1 MTKNA
6 FPSTASNDEAVLSFL
21 RERGILADES
31 ITPQQVE
38 EKKRKEAYHNTL
50 LLLSNYRNILWQT
63 DSELETIAAELNL
76 PLQKLDA
83 VLSRIDAEIGMENRR
98 LELRLERLAKTRQL
112 LDRINDALTS
122 LKRKPDNGPLL
133 YELIYLTYIG
143 EEKLDT
149 IKLESEVQTDL
160 TATVRYLQ
168 RRDRFRQVERT
179 SLLAP
184 ICLSK
189 QSNSQINNY
198 SEIRKKTNYE
208 KSMGEQLQKN
218 ALNKLTILPSAFF
231 IKSLFNKAG

>member
-63 DSELETIAAELNL
+63 DSELDTIAAELNL
-76 PLQKLDA
+76 TLQKLDA

-112 LDRINDALTS
+112 LDRINDALTT
-122 LKRKPDNGPLL
+122 LKYKPDNGPLL
-133 YELIYLTYIG
+133 YDLIYLTYIS
-143 EEKLDT
+143 EEKLH
-149 IKLESEVQTDL
+149 QTDVL
-160 TATVRYLQ
+160 YRLNIS
-168 RRDRFRQVERT
+168 RRHYYRLKEQAINII
-179 SLLAP
+179 SLRLWSVP
-184 ICLSK
+184 STNIDLWLDLVSMLSGK
-189 QSNSQINNY
+189 AKPNS
-198 SEIRKKTNYE
+198 K
-208 KSMGEQLQKN
+208 
-218 ALNKLTILPSAFF
+218 
-231 IKSLFNKAG
+231 

>member
-143 EEKLDT
+143 EEKLVLNDILYRLNISRRHYYRLKEQAINIISLRLWSSPT
-149 IKLESEVQTDL
+149 SDLDLWLELV
-160 TATVRYLQ
+160 AM
-168 RRDRFRQVERT
+168 
-179 SLLAP
+179 
-184 ICLSK
+184 LSGGDK
-189 QSNSQINNY
+189 
-198 SEIRKKTNYE
+198 
-208 KSMGEQLQKN
+208 
-218 ALNKLTILPSAFF
+218 
-231 IKSLFNKAG
+231 

>member
-6 FPSTASNDEAVLSFL
+6 FSSTASNDEAVLSFL

-63 DSELETIAAELNL
+63 DSELDTIAAELNL

-112 LDRINDALTS
+112 LDRINDALTT
-122 LKRKPDNGPLL
+122 LKYKPDNGPLL
-133 YELIYLTYIG
+133 YDLIFLTYIS
-143 EEKLDT
+143 EEKLH
-149 IKLESEVQTDL
+149 QTDVL
-160 TATVRYLQ
+160 YRLNIS
-168 RRDRFRQVERT
+168 RRHYYRLKEQAINII
-179 SLLAP
+179 SLRLWSVP
-184 ICLSK
+184 STNIDLWLDLVSMLSGK
-189 QSNSQINNY
+189 AKPNS
-198 SEIRKKTNYE
+198 K
-208 KSMGEQLQKN
+208 
-218 ALNKLTILPSAFF
+218 
-231 IKSLFNKAG
+231 

>member
-1 MTKNA
+1 MTENT
-6 FPSTASNDEAVLSFL
+6 FPTAASNDEAVLSFL

-63 DSELETIAAELNL
+63 DNELDTIAAELNL

-143 EEKLDT
+143 EEKLILNDILFRLNISRRHYYRLKEQAVNAISLRLWSAPT
-149 IKLESEVQTDL
+149 TDL
-160 TATVRYLQ
+160 EIWLGLVSMLT
-168 RRDRFRQVERT
+168 DR
-179 SLLAP
+179 
-184 ICLSK
+184 K
-189 QSNSQINNY
+189 
-198 SEIRKKTNYE
+198 
-208 KSMGEQLQKN
+208 
-218 ALNKLTILPSAFF
+218 
-231 IKSLFNKAG
+231 

>member
-6 FPSTASNDEAVLSFL
+6 FSSTASNDEAVLSFL

-98 LELRLERLAKTRQL
+98 LELRLERLAKTRQF
-112 LDRINDALTS
+112 LDRVNDALTS

-143 EEKLDT
+143 EEKLILNDILFRLNISRRHYYRLKEQAVSAISLRLWSAPT
-149 IKLESEVQTDL
+149 TDL
-160 TATVRYLQ
+160 EIWLGLVSMLT
-168 RRDRFRQVERT
+168 DR
-179 SLLAP
+179 
-184 ICLSK
+184 K
-189 QSNSQINNY
+189 
-198 SEIRKKTNYE
+198 
-208 KSMGEQLQKN
+208 
-218 ALNKLTILPSAFF
+218 
-231 IKSLFNKAG
+231 

>member
-63 DSELETIAAELNL
+63 DSELDTIAAELNL

-83 VLSRIDAEIGMENRR
+83 VLSRIDAEIGIENRR

-112 LDRINDALTS
+112 LDRINDALTT
-122 LKRKPDNGPLL
+122 LKYKPDNGPLL
-133 YELIYLTYIG
+133 YDLIYLTYIS
-143 EEKLDT
+143 EEKLH
-149 IKLESEVQTDL
+149 QTDVL
-160 TATVRYLQ
+160 YRLNIS
-168 RRDRFRQVERT
+168 RRHYYRLKEQAINII
-179 SLLAP
+179 SLRLWSVP
-184 ICLSK
+184 SKNIDLWLDLVSMLSGK
-189 QSNSQINNY
+189 A
-198 SEIRKKTNYE
+198 K
-208 KSMGEQLQKN
+208 
-218 ALNKLTILPSAFF
+218 PSG
-231 IKSLFNKAG
+231 S

>member
-31 ITPQQVE
+31 ITPQQIE

-63 DSELETIAAELNL
+63 DSELDTIAAELNL

-112 LDRINDALTS
+112 LDRINDALTT
-122 LKRKPDNGPLL
+122 LKYKPDNGPLL
-133 YELIYLTYIG
+133 YDLIYLTYIS
-143 EEKLDT
+143 EEKLH
-149 IKLESEVQTDL
+149 QTDVL
-160 TATVRYLQ
+160 YRLNIS
-168 RRDRFRQVERT
+168 RRHYYRLKEQAINII
-179 SLLAP
+179 SLRLWSVP
-184 ICLSK
+184 SKNIDLWLDLVSMLSGK
-189 QSNSQINNY
+189 A
-198 SEIRKKTNYE
+198 K
-208 KSMGEQLQKN
+208 
-218 ALNKLTILPSAFF
+218 PSG
-231 IKSLFNKAG
+231 S